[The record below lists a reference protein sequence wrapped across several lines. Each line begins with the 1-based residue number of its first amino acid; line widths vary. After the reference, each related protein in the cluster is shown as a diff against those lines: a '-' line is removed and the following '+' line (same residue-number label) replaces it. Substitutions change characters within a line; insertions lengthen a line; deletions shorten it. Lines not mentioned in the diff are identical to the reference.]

1 MAHICRTF
9 SLATLKNVF
18 PEAEYWKQPVPSSTT
33 IPTAS
38 NYVHTYTGC
47 ERWTWHCHRPFWLY
61 RIYVYTDRVLAP
73 VLEALVP
80 MTADIQKNVARIA
93 LKTFCDAWLEFIQ
106 NRKIKFRY
114 YIDSCDGLMGVSLS
128 PTLQQYVMLSA
139 RVAPCKLLK
148 TLLLCDSGST
158 PTRIWNKRPD
168 ATCYS

>member
-1 MAHICRTF
+1 M
-9 SLATLKNVF
+9 
-18 PEAEYWKQPVPSSTT
+18 
-33 IPTAS
+33 
-38 NYVHTYTGC
+38 
-47 ERWTWHCHRPFWLY
+47 
-61 RIYVYTDRVLAP
+61 LAP

-114 YIDSCDGLMGVSLS
+114 YIDRCDGRFSLS

-158 PTRIWNKRPD
+158 PTRI
-168 ATCYS
+168 